1 MFSFINCG
9 ITAFSDSQFSD
20 KTLAE
25 ILQEKESNEGS
36 DQVFTKKDYG
46 NQGNLKPSLKKQNDG
61 REKKIKK
68 VNFQRNIATQYEAND
83 PKYDNMPE
91 VCYNDPPLLYEN
103 DEKSEIIKEREDYL
117 KLSVGE
123 RLKKYSKNIAP
134 LHHAVNLLNHKE
146 KREKLV
152 ALIEDK
158 KFNQIPKN
166 RNAFLELESDI
177 GNKLRMAPTNEEL
190 KSQKKYLDDLFNAG
204 YLRLI
209 FAVELCSKIK
219 SIYKKNTEDKDY
231 MKKYC
236 VNHVNANNIDINL
249 EKDEKSF
256 MGKYLN
262 YLKPNF

>member
-9 ITAFSDSQFSD
+9 ITALSDSQFSD
-20 KTLAE
+20 KTLAQ

-36 DQVFTKKDYG
+36 DHSEQKTKTLASLFNEKENEKFPDEEVFTKKDYG
-46 NQGNLKPSLKKQNDG
+46 NQGNLKPS

-68 VNFQRNIATQYEAND
+68 VNFRRNIATYYEAND

-134 LHHAVNLLNHKE
+134 LHHAVNLLNQKE

-152 ALIEDK
+152 ALIGDK

-177 GNKLRMAPTNEEL
+177 GNKLRMAPTNEVL
-190 KSQKKYLDDLFNAG
+190 
-204 YLRLI
+204 
-209 FAVELCSKIK
+209 
-219 SIYKKNTEDKDY
+219 
-231 MKKYC
+231 
-236 VNHVNANNIDINL
+236 
-249 EKDEKSF
+249 
-256 MGKYLN
+256 
-262 YLKPNF
+262 